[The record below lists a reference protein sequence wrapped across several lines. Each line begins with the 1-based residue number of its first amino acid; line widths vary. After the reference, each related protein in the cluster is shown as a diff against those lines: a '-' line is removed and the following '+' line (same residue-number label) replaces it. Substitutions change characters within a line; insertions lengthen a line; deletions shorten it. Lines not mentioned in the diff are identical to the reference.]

1 MDLLTFLNKIFK
13 INRDKVRP
21 NGRCRKYYD
30 NGVGLLHY
38 EYYQKDGVFHG
49 PFKTYSK
56 SGILL
61 ESGSYRDGL
70 LDGFNY
76 LFDKDGN
83 RLEEKHYE
91 NGVLDGPFK
100 YYSNGGVIQESGFYK
115 NSELDGLHKSFDER
129 GNLLEKKNYENGVLN
144 GPFKYYS
151 NDGVKQESGFYKDSK
166 LDGLHKSF
174 DKQGNLIE
182 LKSYENGVLNGPCIR
197 YDSVKNERI
206 KRKNQNYNEE
216 LKGTV
221 TNHRSSSEFSSEIN
235 NLSGKL
241 HGRYVTNEDGNYNIR
256 YYYKGDIL
264 PDSTVRKELTYPV
277 LKFIDRLISLN
288 DKYLKRFRDSELIS
302 MSNKKIEEIVSQL
315 EEKDR
320 EGLEILLKFKRTFF
334 IILFTTSKDLQLVS
348 LGSKFLYYLNHLM
361 EWFKNMHSVSDEDL
375 FNNNAKVPS
384 ARKLFVRTE
393 LQNSFISNYFEQDI
407 LLQEFNDFNTLELN
421 LKDFKRKQ
429 LVYNNP
435 LFGKNLEVYKTI
447 KLKLDYR
454 PYGDDYLATIPIE
467 SMYKSILEEIDELI
481 QRKL

>member
-83 RLEEKHYE
+83 RLEEKRYE

-100 YYSNGGVIQESGFYK
+100 YYSNGGIIKESGFYK
-115 NSELDGLHKSFDER
+115 NSELDGLH
-129 GNLLEKKNYENGVLN
+129 
-144 GPFKYYS
+144 
-151 NDGVKQESGFYKDSK
+151 ESY
-166 LDGLHKSF
+166 
-174 DKQGNLIE
+174 DKGGNLIE
-182 LKSYENGVLNGPCIR
+182 LKSYENGVLNGPCVK
-197 YDSVKNERI
+197 YDSVRSEKI
-206 KRKNQNYNEE
+206 KQKYQNYKEE

-221 TNHRSSSEFSSEIN
+221 TDHRSNGEFSSESN
-235 NLSGKL
+235 YLFGKL

-264 PDSTVRKELTYPV
+264 PDSTVRKKLTYPV

-302 MSNKKIEEIVSQL
+302 MSNNKIEEIVLQL

-348 LGSKFLYYLNHLM
+348 LGSKFLYYLNYLM

-407 LLQEFNDFNTLELN
+407 LLQAFNDFNTLELN

-429 LVYNNP
+429 LVYDNP
-435 LFGKNLEVYKTI
+435 VFGKNLEVYKTI

-467 SMYKSILEEIDELI
+467 SMYKSILEEIDELL